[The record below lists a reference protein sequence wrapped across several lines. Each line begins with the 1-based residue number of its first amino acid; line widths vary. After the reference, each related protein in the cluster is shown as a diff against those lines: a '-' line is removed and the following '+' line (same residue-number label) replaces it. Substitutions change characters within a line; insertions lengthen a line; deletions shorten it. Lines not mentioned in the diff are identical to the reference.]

1 MPPVL
6 TPFVRSDAL
15 GAILAE
21 AFLRSDQEQTLAS
34 IQRSTGLAQ
43 AVVHKEVSR
52 LVDSGV
58 LLDRRDGNNRLVR
71 VNVHHPLYVPMA
83 EIIAATYGPVPVLR
97 ELLGANPTVEGAF
110 IYGSWAERR
119 TGVEGLPPRDVDV
132 MAIGTLSVDDL
143 ISVQEAAR
151 ERLGMEVNIFRTTA
165 QAWIDRKNDHFLS
178 QVASRPM
185 VSLIGKDNAGD

>member
-1 MPPVL
+1 
-6 TPFVRSDAL
+6 
-15 GAILAE
+15 
-21 AFLRSDQEQTLAS
+21 
-34 IQRSTGLAQ
+34 
-43 AVVHKEVSR
+43 
-52 LVDSGV
+52 
-58 LLDRRDGNNRLVR
+58 
-71 VNVHHPLYVPMA
+71 MA